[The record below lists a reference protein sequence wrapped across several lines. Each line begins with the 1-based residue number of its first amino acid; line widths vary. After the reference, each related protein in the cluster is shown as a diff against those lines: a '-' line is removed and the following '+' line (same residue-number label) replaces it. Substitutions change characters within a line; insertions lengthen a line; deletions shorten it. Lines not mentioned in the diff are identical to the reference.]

1 MFILVP
7 RLVKLWDLLVLGHQG
22 NLELGLTLL
31 PQITMHRCLLE
42 KTHKLRDGKGL
53 ATLFAWNTHHATGLI
68 TFTTADEQ

>member
-31 PQITMHRCLLE
+31 PLFLVVVNLLLCLDFLPR
-42 KTHKLRDGKGL
+42 H
-53 ATLFAWNTHHATGLI
+53 
-68 TFTTADEQ
+68 